1 VSFFRCCLHQQQDNL
16 VTSYTKLASQ
26 DIPKMTANES
36 DNIIKEVKSVS
47 GELTRYS
54 EEAQL
59 DSFLSYYDNSPA
71 FLHVSSDGKMR
82 NYEEF
87 KKICSDYYTSL
98 NQQKVFTIK
107 EKFNVIDTSHVIVGW
122 TGNIMAEFKNGDTMI
137 MNNYSIT
144 NVFKMIGAK
153 WKIIHSHESSLPP
166 EINKS
171 KAE

>member
-1 VSFFRCCLHQQQDNL
+1 MSFFRCRLHQQPDNL
-16 VTSYTKLASQ
+16 VTSYTKIASQ

-36 DNIIKEVKSVS
+36 DNIIKEVRTASD
-47 GELTRYS
+47 ELTKYS

-59 DSFLSYYDNSPA
+59 NSFLSYYDNSPA

-87 KKICSDYYTSL
+87 KNVCGDYYTSL
-98 NQQKVFTIK
+98 KQQKVLTIK
-107 EKFNVIDTSHVIVGW
+107 EKFNVIDTSLVIAGW
-122 TGNIMAEFKNGDTMI
+122 TGNITAEFKNGDTMI

-144 NVFKMIGAK
+144 NVFKIIEGK